1 MCLRILQLLA
11 VVYEAFTS
19 IEKDKFRKLLLHKRE
34 AVKRA
39 FTLLVGPGEHSSIT
53 FRRFAGL
60 MRYFR
65 PKHCTTAVYFS
76 CS

>member
-1 MCLRILQLLA
+1 M
-11 VVYEAFTS
+11 YEAFTS

-39 FTLLVGPGEHSSIT
+39 FSLLVGPGEHSSVT

-65 PKHCTTAVYFS
+65 PKHCIHSFLFLKAEFNLVIN
-76 CS
+76 

>member
-1 MCLRILQLLA
+1 LLA
-11 VVYEAFTS
+11 VVCEAFEA

-39 FTLLVGPGEHSSIT
+39 FGILKDPSEGIP

-65 PKHCTTAVYFS
+65 PKHSMLSFHEA
-76 CS
+76 